1 MISEERLFK
10 ILLSPHISEKS
21 SILME
26 KFNTVVLKVLKNST
40 KYEIKSAVQKLFNI
54 QVDSVKTVYVQGKK
68 KRQSNRVVFRKD
80 WKKAY
85 IKVKKGQNLDFISN
99 IESS

>member
-1 MISEERLFK
+1 MIVEERLLK

-26 KFNTVVLKVLKNST
+26 KFNTVVLKVLKNAT

-54 QVDSVKTVYVQGKK
+54 HVESVKTVRVQGKK
-68 KRQSNRVVFRKD
+68 KRQSNRTIFRSD

-85 IKVKKGQNLDFISN
+85 IKLQKGQNLDFMSN
-99 IESS
+99 LE

>member
-1 MISEERLFK
+1 MISEERLLK

-26 KFNTVVLKVLKNST
+26 KFNTVVLKVLKSST
-40 KYEIKSAVQKLFNI
+40 KYEIKSAVQKLFDI
-54 QVDSVKTVYVQGKK
+54 QVESVKTVRVQGKK
-68 KRQSNRVVFRKD
+68 KRQSNRIVFRSD

-85 IKVKKGQNLDFISN
+85 IKVKKGQNLDFMSN
-99 IESS
+99 IE

>member
-1 MISEERLFK
+1 MISEERLLK

-26 KFNTVVLKVLKNST
+26 KFNTVVLKVLKSST
-40 KYEIKSAVQKLFNI
+40 KYEIKSAVEKLFNI
-54 QVDSVKTVYVQGKK
+54 QVDSVKTLRVQGKR
-68 KRQSNRVVFRKD
+68 KRHSNRVVFRKD

-99 IESS
+99 IE

>member
-1 MISEERLFK
+1 MISEERLLK

-26 KFNTVVLKVLKNST
+26 KFNTVVLKVLKSST
-40 KYEIKSAVQKLFNI
+40 KYEIKSAVQKLFDI
-54 QVDSVKTVYVQGKK
+54 QVESVKTVRVQGKK
-68 KRQSNRVVFRKD
+68 KRQSNRIVFRSD

-85 IKVKKGQNLDFISN
+85 IKVKKGVVENSF
-99 IESS
+99 

>member
-1 MISEERLFK
+1 MISEERLLK

-54 QVDSVKTVYVQGKK
+54 QVKSVKTVCIQGKK
-68 KRQSNRVVFRKD
+68 KRQSNRIVVRSN

-85 IKVKKGQNLDFISN
+85 IKVKKGQNLDFMSN
-99 IESS
+99 VE

>member
-1 MISEERLFK
+1 MIPEERLLK

-21 SILME
+21 SILIE
-26 KFNTVVLKVLKNST
+26 KCNTVVLKVLKSST

-54 QVDSVKTVYVQGKK
+54 QVDSVKTLRIQGKK
-68 KRQSNRVVFRKD
+68 KRQSNRIVFRKD

-99 IESS
+99 IE